1 LRQRRARGFT
11 LIEVL
16 VAFVML
22 ALIMVTAFEIFSTG
36 MSRAGALA
44 ERAEALA
51 VAQSR
56 LAIAGMEEP
65 LAEGAASGETE
76 DRRYRW
82 TTTIVRSQEGMDSP
96 QPALSAFVLYH
107 VAVRVDWR
115 GGDARDHT
123 LALATLDLGAPPQ

>member
-1 LRQRRARGFT
+1 MRHRADSGFT

-22 ALIMVTAFEIFSTG
+22 ALILVTAFEIFSTG
-36 MSRAGALA
+36 MARAGALA
-44 ERAEALA
+44 ERAQALA

-56 LAIAGMEEP
+56 LAVAGMEEP
-65 LAEGAASGETE
+65 LAEGTASGETE

-82 TTTIVRSQEGMDSP
+82 STTITRFQEAGDP
-96 QPALSAFVLYH
+96 AQPAANPFVLFH
-107 VAVRVDWR
+107 VAVRVDWH
-115 GGDARDHT
+115 GGDARDHA